1 MWVLTH
7 LQDGMPKRVLRET
20 LGRQNQTS
28 QLHRACLEGILF
40 AWGLGV
46 PPASGKQHTGL
57 GFQGPQSGQKATPG
71 GQMVKNPHTKA
82 GDAGSVPGSGRPPG
96 AGHGNPLS
104 ILAWRIP
111 MDRGAG
117 RATDHGV
124 GKNRTRPSD

>member
-7 LQDGMPKRVLRET
+7 LQDGMPKQVLRET

-28 QLHRACLEGILF
+28 QVHRACLEGTLF

-46 PPASGKQHTGL
+46 PPALAKQHTGL

-71 GQMVKNPHTKA
+71 SQMVKNPHTKA
-82 GDAGSVPGSGRPPG
+82 GDAGSIPGSGRSPG

-111 MDRGAG
+111 MDRGAW
-117 RATDHGV
+117 RATDHRV
-124 GKNRTRPSD
+124 GKNQT